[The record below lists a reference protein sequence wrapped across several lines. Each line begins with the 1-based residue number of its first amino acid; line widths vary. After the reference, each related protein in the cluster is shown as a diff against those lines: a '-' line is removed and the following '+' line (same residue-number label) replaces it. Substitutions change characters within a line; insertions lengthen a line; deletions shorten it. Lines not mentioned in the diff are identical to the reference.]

1 MQRAERRES
10 FVVRDQCHDKISSKY
25 RCTETVQSYSYL

>member
-1 MQRAERRES
+1 MQRAERKES
-10 FVVRDQCHDKISSKY
+10 FVVRDRCHDKISWKY